1 MTAFI
6 VDVSRHQVERSNP
19 LNLPRAKDAGMNVA
33 NVQLDR
39 GKQDDVLPPWAL
51 GYVTAAR
58 ALGMG
63 VSTYRWLDNRLP
75 GDVSAKRAYE
85 RMKALGGPDGM
96 AHAVDCE
103 DNATQDILRAYVD
116 TMQGLLGRRI
126 AIYSGAW
133 WMKPRGWRIR
143 DMSPYLW
150 AAPTAGYQVDYPGDA
165 SPMWSVS
172 YGGHTALDVMQYA
185 VKPLP
190 LTGDCSLS
198 AIRDPAVWLALT
210 GGRSVSLNPDAHIT
224 AEHARF
230 INEVEQLELSDTGD
244 LYPYVRQA
252 GYHGSRADQI
262 SLDRPNDYSIRLA
275 DDKAGP
281 SDKTAAFDWI
291 SESARLHND
300 HTVMYRYG
308 RRIKAAFDRRDP
320 RLKGWREWLTYLDGQ
335 LVGFDFV
342 GWFTRVPDSSHGM
355 HHHLSKLR
363 GYVTDWPS
371 YAGMLSIL
379 ADEPLSTWQAGQ
391 SRYYQ
396 YAATPTQPQETEE
409 MYLIEANGA
418 DGVGAYAVV
427 MPDGECVVRLKSA
440 LTGGT
445 GTANLWSRICR
456 APADNVTA
464 KVWNDTMELFGVT
477 GYRFNDAAVLQ
488 VPASPPA

>member
-19 LNLPRAKDAGMNVA
+19 LNLPRARDAGMNVA

-51 GYVTAAR
+51 GYVTVAR

-85 RMKALGGPDGM
+85 RMKVLGGPDGM
-96 AHAVDCE
+96 AHAIDCE

-198 AIRDPAVWLALT
+198 AIRDPAVWAALT
-210 GGRSVSLNPDAHIT
+210 GGKPMTYADPALVTVRNYLINVIGLPGDAVGIVGDVSH
-224 AEHARF
+224 
-230 INEVEQLELSDTGD
+230 QSSG
-244 LYPYVRQA
+244 
-252 GYHGSRADQI
+252 GYHVGNDVLANIGKLTSDYSKRESSR
-262 SLDRPNDYSIRLA
+262 DRPGSNAAMALDIGGLNGVDLA
-275 DDKAGP
+275 ALTDWLIAQCKAGAPDTADIREVIGRDSP
-281 SDKTAAFDWI
+281 SGGIQHWD
-291 SESARLHND
+291 RLRTQTGLPAGHD
-300 HTVMYRYG
+300 THT
-308 RRIKAAFDRRDP
+308 
-320 RLKGWREWLTYLDGQ
+320 
-335 LVGFDFV
+335 
-342 GWFTRVPDSSHGM
+342 
-355 HHHLSKLR
+355 HLSYHRDSEGRSKLALFKR
-363 GYVTDWPS
+363 YFEGEPAPPAPPATAQKQEEDTMVIVMAFAAAAGSQPARWGIGVVS
-371 YAGMLSIL
+371 GGAKMWFEAGNQNAANAYAL
-379 ADEPLSTWQAGQ
+379 
-391 SRYYQ
+391 RH
-396 YAATPTQPQETEE
+396 
-409 MYLIEANGA
+409 
-418 DGVGAYAVV
+418 GVGGNASV
-427 MPDGECVVRLKSA
+427 MSQTEYDTEK
-440 LTGGT
+440 
-445 GTANLWSRICR
+445 
-456 APADNVTA
+456 A
-464 KVWNDTMELFGVT
+464 KFV
-477 GYRFNDAAVLQ
+477 
-488 VPASPPA
+488 